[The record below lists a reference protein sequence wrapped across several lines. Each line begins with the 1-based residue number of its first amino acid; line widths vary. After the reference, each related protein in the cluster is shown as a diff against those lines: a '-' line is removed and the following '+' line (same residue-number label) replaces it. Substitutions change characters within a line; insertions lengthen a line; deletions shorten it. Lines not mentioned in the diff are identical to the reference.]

1 MNLLKELDLI
11 NKEAKIDLTDLNIT
25 ELEKVIYD
33 ANFLIKRKKIEQFKA
48 KEYRETYSK
57 EMLKVDDIV
66 GVTGDKFKGE
76 LFEVIK
82 LNTKKVKCR
91 RENGEVWNI
100 PYAHILMS

>member
-1 MNLLKELDLI
+1 MNLLKELDLSELSI
-11 NKEAKIDLTDLNIT
+11 N
-25 ELEKVIYD
+25 ELKKVIND
-33 ANFLIKRKKIEQFKA
+33 AETLIREEEHKA
-48 KEYRETYSK
+48 KEYRENYSK

-91 RENGEVWNI
+91 RENGELWNI

>member
-1 MNLLKELDLI
+1 MNALHELEMI
-11 NKEAKIDLTDLNIT
+11 NTKTKIDLSGLSID
-25 ELEKVIYD
+25 ELKKVIND
-33 ANFLIKRKKIEQFKA
+33 AESIIRKEESKA
-48 KEYRETYSK
+48 KEYRKTYSK

-82 LNTKKVKCR
+82 LNIKKVKCK

-100 PYAHILMS
+100 PYAHILMA